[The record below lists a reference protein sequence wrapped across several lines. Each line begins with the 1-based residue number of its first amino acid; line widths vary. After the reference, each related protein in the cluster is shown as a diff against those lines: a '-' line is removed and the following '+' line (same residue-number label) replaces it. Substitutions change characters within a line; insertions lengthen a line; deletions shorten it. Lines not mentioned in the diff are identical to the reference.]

1 MPAVLITGANRGI
14 GFELARQYVEDD
26 WRVVAS
32 CRQPVDAIDLNALA
46 KKHPA
51 RLEVVQCDV
60 NSDASVRMLSDELLG
75 RPIDLLINNAGIVD
89 REGYGTGAY
98 EGTDDPDLRN
108 YDFDQWLEVLRTN
121 LLSPA
126 RVTAT
131 FVDHLEGGTNPI
143 VVMMGSTLASIELT
157 KDPGRYS
164 YRTSKAGLNAL
175 MRSMG
180 AWLAT
185 RGITTVT
192 ISPGWTRTDMGGPN
206 ALNSI
211 EQSVAGVRQVIDGI
225 TPDDVGRFFNFDG
238 TELPW

>member
-1 MPAVLITGANRGI
+1 M
-14 GFELARQYVEDD
+14 
-26 WRVVAS
+26 
-32 CRQPVDAIDLNALA
+32 
-46 KKHPA
+46 
-51 RLEVVQCDV
+51 
-60 NSDASVRMLSDELLG
+60 
-75 RPIDLLINNAGIVD
+75 
-89 REGYGTGAY
+89 
-98 EGTDDPDLRN
+98 
-108 YDFDQWLEVLRTN
+108 RTN

-131 FVDHLEGGTNPI
+131 FVDHLEAGTNPI

-225 TPDDVGRFFNFDG
+225 TPDDMGRFFNFDG